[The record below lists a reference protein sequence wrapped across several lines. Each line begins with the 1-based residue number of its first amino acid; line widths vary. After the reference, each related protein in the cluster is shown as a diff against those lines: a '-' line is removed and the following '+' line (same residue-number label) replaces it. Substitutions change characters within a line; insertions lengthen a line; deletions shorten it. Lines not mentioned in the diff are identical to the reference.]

1 VSIVLHLLVANDDI
15 IRQLANCDKNYK
27 FVAYPYSILNEF
39 TVDNEVIVMS
49 YPGTVRKFR

>member
-1 VSIVLHLLVANDDI
+1 MSIVLHLLVANDDI